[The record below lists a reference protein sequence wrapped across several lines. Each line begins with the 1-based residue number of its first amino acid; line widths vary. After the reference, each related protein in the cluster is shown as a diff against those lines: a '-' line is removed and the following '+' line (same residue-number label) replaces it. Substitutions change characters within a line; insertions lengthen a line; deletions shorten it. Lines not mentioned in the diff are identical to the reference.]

1 MNEDLATMIA
11 KKYLKAFMKMPIV
24 HNK

>member
-11 KKYLKAFMKMPIV
+11 KKYLKAFMKMPII
-24 HNK
+24 HHK

>member
-11 KKYLKAFMKMPIV
+11 KKYLKAFMKKPIV
-24 HNK
+24 HHK

>member
-24 HNK
+24 HHK